1 MNNDTTMRKIVLAS
15 NSPRRRE
22 LLGGLGYD
30 YEVRVLDGID
40 ESYPDTLRGSEVA
53 AYISRAKA
61 DAYRATMADD
71 EIIITADTIV
81 CLDDMVLGKPAD
93 EAEAV
98 AMLRSLSGRTHQ
110 VYTGVTI
117 VAAEQSSTFVSRSD
131 VVFAMLTDEEIAH
144 YVAHYRPMDKAG
156 AYGIQE
162 WIGYIGVERIE
173 GSYFNVMGLPVQ
185 RLYTEL
191 KKYL

>member
-1 MNNDTTMRKIVLAS
+1 MKIILAS

-22 LLGGLGYD
+22 LLAGLGYP
-30 YEVRVLDGID
+30 YAVRVLDGID
-40 ESYPDTLRGSEVA
+40 ESYPETLRGSEVA
-53 AYISRAKA
+53 AYISRVKA
-61 DAYRATMADD
+61 NAYRATMADD
-71 EIIITADTIV
+71 ELVITADTIV
-81 CLDDMVLGKPAD
+81 CLDGKVLGKPAD

-98 AMLRSLSGRTHQ
+98 AMIRSLSGHNHQ

-117 VAAEQSSTFVSRSD
+117 VTAEESSTFVSRTD
-131 VVFAMLTDEEIAH
+131 VTFAALTEEEIQH
-144 YVAHYRPMDKAG
+144 YVTHYRPMDKAG

-191 KKYL
+191 KKYLKKGWED

>member
-1 MNNDTTMRKIVLAS
+1 MKIILAS

-22 LLGGLGYD
+22 LLAGLGYP

-40 ESYPDTLRGSEVA
+40 ESYPETLRGSEVA
-53 AYISRAKA
+53 AYISRVKA
-61 DAYRATMADD
+61 NAYRTTMADD
-71 EIIITADTIV
+71 ELVITADTIV
-81 CLDDMVLGKPAD
+81 CLDEKVLGKPAD

-98 AMLRSLSGRTHQ
+98 AMIRSLSGHNHQ

-117 VAAEQSSTFVSRSD
+117 VTAEESSTFVSRTD
-131 VVFAMLTDEEIAH
+131 VTFAALTEEEIQH
-144 YVAHYRPMDKAG
+144 YVTRYRPMDKAG

-191 KKYL
+191 KKYLKKGWED